1 MSLISVIIPYYQ
13 KKKYITSSIN
23 SVLKQSYKNLELL
36 IIYDDTNHEDLTIL
50 NNLKKRDKRVKIF
63 INKKNL
69 GAGLS
74 RNKGIKLSRGKFI
87 AFLDSDD
94 LWSRNKLKKQIFFMK
109 QHKIKISHTS
119 YYIIN
124 YKNKVIGQR
133 RAKDLSHKQLLK
145 SCDIGLSTIIL
156 DKKLIKN
163 NIKFASIKT
172 KEDYVLWLQITLYEK
187 KIYALPDKLTKWRK
201 LDNSLSSSKFQKFKD
216 GYLVYRK
223 YMKFNQLKSFFYL
236 CLLSINFLLKQIN
249 IK

>member
-23 SVLKQSYKNLELL
+23 SVLKQSYKNLELI
-36 IIYDDTNHEDLTIL
+36 IIYDDTNHEDLIIL
-50 NNLKKRDKRVKIF
+50 NNLKKKDKRIKIF
-63 INKKNL
+63 INKKNI

-94 LWSRNKLKKQIFFMK
+94 LWSRNKLKKQILFMK

-133 RAKDLSHKQLLK
+133 KAKDLSHKQLLK
-145 SCDIGLSTIIL
+145 SCDIGLSTVIL
-156 DKKLIKN
+156 DKRLIKN
-163 NIKFASIKT
+163 NTKFASIKT
-172 KEDYVLWLQITLYEK
+172 KEDYVLWLKITLNEN
-187 KIYALPDKLTKWRK
+187 KIYALLNNLTKWRK
-201 LDNSLSSSKFQKFKD
+201 LDNSLSSSKFQKIKD

-223 YMKFNQLKSFFYL
+223 YMKFGQIKSFFYL
-236 CLLSINFLLKQIN
+236 GLLSINFLLKT
-249 IK
+249 IKN

>member
-1 MSLISVIIPYYQ
+1 
-13 KKKYITSSIN
+13 
-23 SVLKQSYKNLELL
+23 
-36 IIYDDTNHEDLTIL
+36 
-50 NNLKKRDKRVKIF
+50 
-63 INKKNL
+63 
-69 GAGLS
+69 
-74 RNKGIKLSRGKFI
+74 
-87 AFLDSDD
+87 
-94 LWSRNKLKKQIFFMK
+94 MK

-133 RAKDLSHKQLLK
+133 KAKDLSHKQLLK

-172 KEDYVLWLQITLYEK
+172 KEDYVLWLQITLNEK
-187 KIYALPDKLTKWRK
+187 KIYALPNNLTKWRK

-223 YMKFNQLKSFFYL
+223 YMKFNQIKSFFYL

-249 IK
+249 TR